1 MVIVHIYYVYDL
13 KAIVYNNLF
22 WFLSNC
28 LIQIIKWIV
37 FLNNWPVFNND
48 SQVEPLVSR
57 PKKLCFQ
64 KCFNFYDFLI
74 ELRNEWYILLY
85 IFQLFHPRER
95 LENPTAQSLIFD
107 QIVQDV
113 YNPGC
118 MRVSKDDRIKMRG
131 MLGKSLVEFIH
142 IYTAAISADGPPSK
156 WLAEVCDT
164 SCENIVFQEDILSID
179 ICGFFYQSSKAIS

>member
-1 MVIVHIYYVYDL
+1 MIARLNFWYQGLKSYVFRNAL
-13 KAIVYNNLF
+13 ISMISLLNLGMNS
-22 WFLSNC
+22 L
-28 LIQIIKWIV
+28 
-37 FLNNWPVFNND
+37 
-48 SQVEPLVSR
+48 
-57 PKKLCFQ
+57 
-64 KCFNFYDFLI
+64 
-74 ELRNEWYILLY
+74 WYILLY

-156 WLAEVCDT
+156 WLAEGCDT
-164 SCENIVFQEDILSID
+164 SCKNIVFQEDILSKD
-179 ICGFFYQSSKAIS
+179 ICVFFINPAKQYHK